1 MVELVILSIVQG
13 ITEFL
18 PISSSAHLILISK
31 YFNFNNSNLTLD
43 VSLHLGSLL
52 AIIFHFINYFL
63 NFIANKK
70 LFFKILL
77 TSIPITI
84 LGYFLVKFN
93 YIDLIRNYKIIGW
106 STIIFG
112 IALLLSDN
120 SKTNKNIF
128 KNFNYKNIFFIGVF
142 QVLALIPGVSRSGI
156 IITISRTLGFNR
168 IDSANISL
176 LTSIPVLIFVSIY
189 NLKKII
195 LQNNLEISIINFSSV
210 ILSFF
215 FSYITIKFFLNF
227 LKKFNLTVFAFY
239 RVFLGIIILIYVYR

>member
-1 MVELVILSIVQG
+1 MAELVILSIVQG

-52 AIIFHFINYFL
+52 AIIFHFRNYFL
-63 NFIANKK
+63 NFIDNKK

-112 IALLLSDN
+112 IVLLLSDN

-156 IITISRTLGFNR
+156 IITISRMLGFNR
-168 IDSANISL
+168 INSANISL
-176 LTSIPVLIFVSIY
+176 LTSIPVLIFASIY

-210 ILSFF
+210 VLSFF
-215 FSYITIKFFLNF
+215 FLMLQLSFFLIS
-227 LKKFNLTVFAFY
+227 LKNL
-239 RVFLGIIILIYVYR
+239 I